1 MEILIIT
8 TLVAEGILWG
18 FTGWVI
24 LMWLGREVINAIWNV
39 WSK

>member
-24 LMWLGREVINAIWNV
+24 LMWLSSKAIPAVWNV
-39 WSK
+39 WFK